1 MPSRTSFSGDK
12 WNTAQWTLAHV
23 LSHFNRITVHSA
35 SPPVFKHYDPSLE
48 LSSVCP
54 RPFNTSTVNTS
65 YAHALL
71 TSTHT
76 DRDQHDDVP
85 STGYYIN
92 DELRLLAPHLAA
104 DIRPTSPFVAP
115 SASSSTF
122 VKLWVGGPQVVAN
135 LHYDATHNFFHQIHS
150 PKTFILFP
158 PDAFDSLYVHSRL
171 HPSHRQS
178 QLDLT
183 LPEADLLA
191 RFPRYRHAL
200 PSRVQVTLQPGETM
214 YLPPFWFHCVITT
227 APSISVNVW
236 SDSMELSLLES
247 LLQNAMPYLS
257 SFEAHGWVHDLPSH
271 LFALQLYVTTLL
283 GRVMPRPRDWIAMHI
298 DSITSSQGGAGAATA
313 WPLDP
318 FDCGAPSPSRRTL
331 QRIHDAMKSH
341 VDKVMATS
349 FDRMPTNASKV
360 ILMSS
365 FVEAVLAHTVDPV
378 HVPAFLHACIAT
390 PDERDVFETITTN
403 H

>member
-1 MPSRTSFSGDK
+1 MKSNLKRTLDGY
-12 WNTAQWTLAHV
+12 TEV
-23 LSHFNRITVHSA
+23 LLTFLYIMHGQ
-35 SPPVFKHYDPSLE
+35 HYDPSLE

-122 VKLWVGGPQVVAN
+122 VKLW
-135 LHYDATHNFFHQIHS
+135 
-150 PKTFILFP
+150 
-158 PDAFDSLYVHSRL
+158 
-171 HPSHRQS
+171 
-178 QLDLT
+178 
-183 LPEADLLA
+183 
-191 RFPRYRHAL
+191 
-200 PSRVQVTLQPGETM
+200 PGETM